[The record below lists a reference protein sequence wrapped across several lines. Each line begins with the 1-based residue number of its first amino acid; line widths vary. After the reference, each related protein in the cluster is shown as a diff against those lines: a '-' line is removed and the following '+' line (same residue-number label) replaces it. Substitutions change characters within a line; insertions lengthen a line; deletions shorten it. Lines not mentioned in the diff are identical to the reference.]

1 MRELKLNEEEF
12 KSLKEYIDLTKAV
25 YNGAYYHDNRVSFS
39 NHNNMD
45 KVLDKIYRL
54 KKIRVRYDKTDTEKF
69 WIDELKKLFREK

>member
-12 KSLKEYIDLTKAV
+12 KSLKEYVDHTKDV
-25 YNGAYYHDNRVSFS
+25 YKDAYHDNKVSFS

>member
-1 MRELKLNEEEF
+1 MRNLELNEEEF
-12 KSLKEYIDLTKAV
+12 KSLKEYVDLTKAV
-25 YNGAYYHDNRVSFS
+25 YNGAYHDNKVSFS

-69 WIDELKKLFREK
+69 WIDELKKLLKKK